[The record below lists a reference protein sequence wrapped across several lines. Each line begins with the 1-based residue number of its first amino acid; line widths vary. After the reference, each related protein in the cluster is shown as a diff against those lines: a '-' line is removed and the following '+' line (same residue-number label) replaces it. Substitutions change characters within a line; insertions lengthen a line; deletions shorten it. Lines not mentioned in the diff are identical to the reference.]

1 MKKNKKVWIANPSNL
16 CPVPNNNKVSEYVN
30 IIYKNITNGKQP
42 SVNKL
47 PQLIIPIGTPS
58 SGKSTILEYLVK
70 EHSDIDFKDYVYF
83 DTDKLLDYLPIG
95 ENIQN
100 IPDIN
105 GNKTGIGYAFGW
117 SECMD
122 KLSRTQ
128 IVPLLINKILRS
140 NYNFILNTHYFN
152 VIIDAQLNG
161 YFCILV
167 YVLVTKK
174 IAKERATNRA
184 QELGRFFSLN
194 YNNAFGWSESI
205 QYYLKTYKEQAV
217 WYSLW
222 ADRLVIVKNNKNNT
236 FPKKNDFKIIIT
248 HPNGHSKK
256 NNWKIHIK
264 KIYNMIET
272 LSFEKRKEA
281 KKSS

>member
-1 MKKNKKVWIANPSNL
+1 MKKSKKIWIANPSNL
-16 CPVPNNNKVSEYVN
+16 CPVPNNSKVSEYVN
-30 IIYKNITNGKQP
+30 MIYKNITHGKQP

-58 SGKSTILEYLVK
+58 SGKSTILEFLVK

-95 ENIQN
+95 ENIKN
-100 IPDIN
+100 IPDIH

-264 KIYNMIET
+264 KIFCKFHF
-272 LSFEKRKEA
+272 S
-281 KKSS
+281 